1 MAQLP
6 YWIWLT
12 TRKRLTLR
20 GQQLALSYFGTPE
33 EIYRA
38 RQSDIEQVQGL
49 TDKEVA
55 ALGQKDLDGAKT
67 ILEMCSDQGI
77 RVITSRDTAYP
88 QRLLAIDVPPLV
100 LYYRGK
106 FMPFDE
112 LPVVTVV
119 GSRKA
124 SAYGLAVARRM
135 GNQIGA
141 CGGVV
146 VSGAAKGIDSQALE
160 GALEAGG
167 MVAAILG
174 NGLDIVYPRES
185 EAVYQAVAS
194 RGCLIS
200 EYPPGTPPMAR
211 NFPQRNRIMSG
222 LALGVLVVE
231 AAKQSGSLITAGL
244 ALEQGRDVFAVP
256 GNIGIASSAG
266 SNQLLQEGAML
277 VTDGWDIMREYMP
290 RYPEHI
296 HELRGTPPL
305 ELRQSAQPRQEPF
318 LKVASPVEAPKQQKK
333 SRNPLK
339 FVKMAKNPEPNGENG
354 IDNEPKRN
362 YIDLQEKLSA
372 LTADEKTIAT
382 ALIPGE
388 QQVDDIVAKTGL
400 PVARVLAC
408 LTLLEVKG
416 YVTQEPG
423 KRFTLNIN

>member
-38 RQSDIEQVQGL
+38 RQSDIGQVQGL

-77 RVITSRDTAYP
+77 RVITSLDTAYP

-167 MVAAILG
+167 MVAAVLG

-372 LTADEKTIAT
+372 LTADEKTIAS

>member
-38 RQSDIEQVQGL
+38 RQSDIGQVQGL

-77 RVITSRDTAYP
+77 RVITSLDTAYP

-167 MVAAILG
+167 MVAAVLG

-296 HELRGTPPL
+296 HELRGTLPL

-318 LKVASPVEAPKQQKK
+318 WKVASPVEAPKQQKK

>member
-124 SAYGLAVARRM
+124 SAYGLAVPRRM

-167 MVAAILG
+167 MVAAVLG

-318 LKVASPVEAPKQQKK
+318 LKVSSPVEAPKQQKK

>member
-38 RQSDIEQVQGL
+38 RQSDIGQVQGL

-77 RVITSRDTAYP
+77 RVITSLDTAYP

-167 MVAAILG
+167 MVAAVLG

-318 LKVASPVEAPKQQKK
+318 LKVVSPVEAPKQQKK

>member
-167 MVAAILG
+167 MVAAVLG

-305 ELRQSAQPRQEPF
+305 ELRQSAQPRQEPV

-372 LTADEKTIAT
+372 LTADEKTIASV
-382 ALIPGE
+382 LIPGE

>member
-20 GQQLALSYFGTPE
+20 GQQLVLSYFGTPE

-167 MVAAILG
+167 MVAAVLG

-305 ELRQSAQPRQEPF
+305 ELRQSAQPRQEPV

-372 LTADEKTIAT
+372 LTADEKTIASV
-382 ALIPGE
+382 LIPGE

>member
-38 RQSDIEQVQGL
+38 RHSDIGQVQGL

-77 RVITSRDTAYP
+77 RVITSLDTAYP

-167 MVAAILG
+167 MVAAVLG

>member
-38 RQSDIEQVQGL
+38 RQSDIGQVQGL

-77 RVITSRDTAYP
+77 RVITSLDTAYP

-167 MVAAILG
+167 MVAAVLG

-305 ELRQSAQPRQEPF
+305 ELRQSAQPRQEPV

>member
-38 RQSDIEQVQGL
+38 RQSDIGQVQGL

-77 RVITSRDTAYP
+77 RVITSLDTAYP

-167 MVAAILG
+167 MVAAVLG

-400 PVARVLAC
+400 PLARVLAC

>member
-38 RQSDIEQVQGL
+38 RQSDIGQVQGL

-77 RVITSRDTAYP
+77 RVITSLDTAYP

-167 MVAAILG
+167 MVAAVLG

-211 NFPQRNRIMSG
+211 TFPQRNRIMSG

>member
-167 MVAAILG
+167 MVAAVLG

-200 EYPPGTPPMAR
+200 EYPPGTLPMAR

>member
-38 RQSDIEQVQGL
+38 RQSDIGQVQGL

-77 RVITSRDTAYP
+77 RVITSLDTAYP

-167 MVAAILG
+167 MVAAVLG

-277 VTDGWDIMREYMP
+277 VTDGWDIMQEYMP

-305 ELRQSAQPRQEPF
+305 ELRQSAQPRQEPV

>member
-167 MVAAILG
+167 MVAAVLG

-318 LKVASPVEAPKQQKK
+318 LKVSSPVEAPKQQKK

>member
-38 RQSDIEQVQGL
+38 RQSDIGQVQGL

-106 FMPFDE
+106 LMPFDE

-167 MVAAILG
+167 MVAAVLG

-185 EAVYQAVAS
+185 ESVYQAVAS

>member
-88 QRLLAIDVPPLV
+88 QRLLAIDVPPPV

-167 MVAAILG
+167 MVAAVLG

-305 ELRQSAQPRQEPF
+305 ELRQSAQPRQEPV

-372 LTADEKTIAT
+372 LTADEKTIASV
-382 ALIPGE
+382 LIPGE

>member
-167 MVAAILG
+167 MVAAVLG

-305 ELRQSAQPRQEPF
+305 ELRQSAQPRQESF

>member
-33 EIYRA
+33 EVYRA
-38 RQSDIEQVQGL
+38 RPSDIEQVQGL

-106 FMPFDE
+106 LMPFDE

-167 MVAAILG
+167 MVAAVLG
-174 NGLDIVYPRES
+174 NGLDIVYPKES
-185 EAVYQAVAS
+185 EEVYQAVAS

-305 ELRQSAQPRQEPF
+305 EFRQTAQPRQEPV

-333 SRNPLK
+333 IKNPLK
-339 FVKMAKNPEPNGENG
+339 FMKMAKNPEPNGENG

-372 LTADEKTIAT
+372 LTEDEKTIAT

-416 YVTQEPG
+416 YVKQEPG

>member
-6 YWIWLT
+6 CWIWLT

-167 MVAAILG
+167 MVAAVLG

>member
-167 MVAAILG
+167 MVAAVLG

-200 EYPPGTPPMAR
+200 EYPPGTPPMAQ

-362 YIDLQEKLSA
+362 YIDLQEKISA

>member
-12 TRKRLTLR
+12 TRQRLTLR
-20 GQQLALSYFGTPE
+20 GPQLALSYFGTPE

-38 RQSDIEQVQGL
+38 RHSDIEQVQGL

-167 MVAAILG
+167 MVAAVLG

>member
-167 MVAAILG
+167 MVAAVLG

-296 HELRGTPPL
+296 HELRGTSPL

>member
-88 QRLLAIDVPPLV
+88 QRLLASDVPPLV

-167 MVAAILG
+167 MVAAVLG

-318 LKVASPVEAPKQQKK
+318 LKVSSPVEAPKQQKK

>member
-38 RQSDIEQVQGL
+38 RHSDIEQVQGL

-167 MVAAILG
+167 MVAAVLG

-194 RGCLIS
+194 QGCLIS

>member
-167 MVAAILG
+167 MVAAVLG

-305 ELRQSAQPRQEPF
+305 ELRQSVQPRQEPF

>member
-12 TRKRLTLR
+12 TRKRLTLA

-38 RQSDIEQVQGL
+38 RHSDNEQVQGL

-167 MVAAILG
+167 MVAAVLG

>member
-38 RQSDIEQVQGL
+38 RQSDIGQVQGL

-77 RVITSRDTAYP
+77 RVITSLDTAYP

-167 MVAAILG
+167 MVAAVLG

>member
-38 RQSDIEQVQGL
+38 RQSDIGQVQGL

-77 RVITSRDTAYP
+77 RVITSLDTAYP

-167 MVAAILG
+167 MVAAVLG

-305 ELRQSAQPRQEPF
+305 ELRQSAQPRQETF